1 VGGLRAAVN
10 SLWKNVDI
18 SWCALK
24 GHGWE
29 AVPLQEFNA
38 QDFPQAAVKPSEI
51 PCLSGNNVRGNP

>member
-10 SLWKNVDI
+10 SLRKNVEI
-18 SWCALK
+18 SWWALK

-38 QDFPQAAVKPSEI
+38 QDFPQAVKPSEI
-51 PCLSGNNVRGNP
+51 PCLSGNNVQGNP